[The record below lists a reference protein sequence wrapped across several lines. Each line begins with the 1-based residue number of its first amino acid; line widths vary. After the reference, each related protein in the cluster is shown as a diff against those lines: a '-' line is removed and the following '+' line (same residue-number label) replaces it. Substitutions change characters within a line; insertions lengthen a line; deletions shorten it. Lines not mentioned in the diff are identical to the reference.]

1 MRIRFPEKT
10 RSVVM
15 KKYNQRTLPNPD
27 PLGSIYGKIFPLS
40 LLHLIFA
47 KIPINIMRPDPLQ
60 RVADPLK
67 PVADPLKPVADP
79 LQHVADPF

>member
-1 MRIRFPEKT
+1 
-10 RSVVM
+10 M
-15 KKYNQRTLPNPD
+15 KKYNPRTLPNPD

-40 LLHLIFA
+40 LLHFIFA

-67 PVADPLKPVADP
+67 PVADPLQRVADP
-79 LQHVADPF
+79 LKRVADPHQRAADPF